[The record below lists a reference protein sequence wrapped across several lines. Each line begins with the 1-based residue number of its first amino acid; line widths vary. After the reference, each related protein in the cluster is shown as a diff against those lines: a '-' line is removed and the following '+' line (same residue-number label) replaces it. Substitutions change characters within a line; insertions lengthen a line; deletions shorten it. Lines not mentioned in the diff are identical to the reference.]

1 MQDMQDMQRDNA
13 KRDLEKEG
21 KGYLTLML
29 IVLLFPIGF
38 FLCAYFP
45 IWMGWTKSY

>member
-1 MQDMQDMQRDNA
+1 MASDNG
-13 KRDLEKEG
+13 KRDLDKENI
-21 KGYLTLML
+21 GYWQLML
-29 IVLLFPIGF
+29 IVLLFPVSF